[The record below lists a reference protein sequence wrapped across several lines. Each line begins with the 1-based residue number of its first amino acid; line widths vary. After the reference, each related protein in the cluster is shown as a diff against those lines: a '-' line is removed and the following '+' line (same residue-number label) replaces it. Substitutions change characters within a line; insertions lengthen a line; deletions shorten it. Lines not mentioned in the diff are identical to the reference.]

1 MDKPTRPS
9 LASYILLFLPPLF
22 WSSNFIVGK
31 ALVGKVPPWTLNT
44 GRFTV
49 SALILLPLLL
59 YRKEWPPRETLMPL
73 FLMSLT
79 GVFAF
84 NAVLYIGLGYTS
96 AINATLVNATTPV
109 TTACIARLVIRE
121 QITGRRLFGILLSF
135 AGITWIVSRGSIDA
149 LLSLNF
155 NLGDV
160 IVFFATSLWGFYM
173 VMAKPVMR
181 HLSPL
186 ALTSITTIIGAF
198 FLLPAAALEL
208 HAHPVDLWQAE
219 VVLAFLYLGIF
230 PSFLSFLIWNRSIRT
245 FGPGRASLAYNT
257 LPFFAVLLSELFLGE
272 TLRGYQLVGGAII
285 IAGVIIGTR
294 EQER

>member
-1 MDKPTRPS
+1 VEKSAHAPLSSFT
-9 LASYILLFLPPLF
+9 LLFLPPIF

-31 ALVGKVPPWTLNT
+31 ALVGIVPPWTLNT

-49 SALILLPLLL
+49 SALILLPALLC
-59 YRKEWPPRETLMPL
+59 RKEWPPRQAWPALI
-73 FLMSLT
+73 LMSLT

-84 NAVLYIGLGYTS
+84 NAVLYIGLRYTS

-109 TTACIARLVIRE
+109 TTALIAWLVIGE
-121 QITGRRLFGILLSF
+121 AITRRRVAGILLSF
-135 AGITWIVSRGSIDA
+135 AGIGWIVSHGSVGT

-173 VMAKPVMR
+173 VMAKPMMR

-186 ALTSITTIIGAF
+186 ALTSITTIIGAL

-208 HAHPVDLWQAE
+208 HDRPADLWQSK
-219 VVLAFLYLGIF
+219 VILSFLYLGIF
-230 PSFLSFLIWNRSIRT
+230 PSFLSFLMWNRSIRT

-257 LPFFAVLLSELFLGE
+257 LPLFAVVLAGIFLNEEL
-272 TLRGYQLVGGAII
+272 RAYQIVGGIAII
-285 IAGVIIGTR
+285 GGVLIGTR
-294 EQER
+294 D

>member
-1 MDKPTRPS
+1 VDKPTRPS
-9 LASYILLFLPPLF
+9 LASYILLFLPPIF

-31 ALVGKVPPWTLNT
+31 ALVGTVPPWTLNT

-49 SALILLPLLL
+49 SALLLLPALL
-59 YRKEWPPRETLMPL
+59 YRKEWPPRQTWLPL
-73 FLMSLT
+73 LLMSLT

-84 NAVLYIGLGYTS
+84 NAVLYIGLGYTG
-96 AINATLVNATTPV
+96 AINAALVNATTPV
-109 TTACIARLVIRE
+109 TTALIAWIVIRE
-121 QITGRRLFGILLSF
+121 EITRRRVVGIVLSFSGIAWIVSHGSLGTLLSF
-135 AGITWIVSRGSIDA
+135 
-149 LLSLNF
+149 NF

-173 VMAKPVMR
+173 VMAKPMMR

-186 ALTSITTIIGAF
+186 ALTSITTTIGAL

-208 HAHPVDLWQAE
+208 HAHPTDLWRGE

-230 PSFLSFLIWNRSIRT
+230 PSFLSFLMWNRSIRT

-257 LPFFAVLLSELFLGE
+257 LPFFAVILSEIFLGE
-272 TLRGYQLVGGAII
+272 TLRGYQIVGGMII

-294 EQER
+294 D